1 MSQFNTDDH
10 YGLLSMPSITV
21 YGTPTFHSLNTT
33 FYSYSGGL
41 PSQTYLTSGGG
52 VPLLDFSNLDAVDW
66 DAILEPIFGPTQAD
80 TVTLDF
86 SQLQKHL
93 DAGNLVD
100 FWATLQTDFPD
111 SDYIEIAHDFVTRE
125 NDTVVNLSINH
136 AQRYG
141 ATEAQ
146 LNQISADLAQFYL
159 DFLQSHHRLPDK
171 DIIADMHNQAFT
183 QNGLPEEAWYGNSK
197 LGKIGYPVFI
207 NEPVDVNIKAV
218 PPPPPL
224 SNEGDFP
231 LDFNF
236 DFDFDFDIPVIPF
249 IPGVI

>member
-1 MSQFNTDDH
+1 MSHFNTDDH
-10 YGLLSMPSITV
+10 CGLLSMPSITV
-21 YGTPTFHSLNTT
+21 YGTPTTFSLNTT

-41 PSQTYLTSGGG
+41 PSQTYLTGGGG
-52 VPLLDFSNLDAVDW
+52 VPLLGFSNLDAVDW
-66 DAILEPIFGPTQAD
+66 DAIFEPILGPKQAD

-100 FWATLQTDFPD
+100 FWATLQTDFPA
-111 SDYIEIAHDFVTRE
+111 SEYIAIAYDFVTRANKPTINE
-125 NDTVVNLSINH
+125 SIKH
-136 AQRYG
+136 AEKYG

-146 LNQISADLAQFYL
+146 LNQISADLAQLYL
-159 DFLQSHHRLPDK
+159 DFLQSHLRPPDE
-171 DIIADMHNQAFT
+171 DVIIDMHNQAFT
-183 QNGLPEEAWYGNSK
+183 QNGLPEEAWYVNTT
-197 LGKIGYPVFI
+197 LGSWVYIIIV
-207 NEPVDVNIKAV
+207 NEPVDVKIKAV
-218 PPPPPL
+218 PPPPPV

-236 DFDFDFDIPVIPF
+236 DFDFDFDFTIPF